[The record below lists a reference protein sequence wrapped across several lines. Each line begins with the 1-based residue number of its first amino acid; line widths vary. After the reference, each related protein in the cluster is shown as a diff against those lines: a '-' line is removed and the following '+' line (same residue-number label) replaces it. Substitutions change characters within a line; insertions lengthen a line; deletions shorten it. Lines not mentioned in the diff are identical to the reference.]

1 LATSAMTGVS
11 FDRDSLIFTARR
23 LPDGVE
29 IEAEF
34 QALKVSNPDEGLR
47 YYSVTL
53 LIDPKT
59 RGVSGRN
66 WTVPRGKEN
75 SAHEGGKDKL
85 RSLEKQVRDEV
96 LKYPAWDLLAQRAPD
111 PNYVVDELGRVV
123 KRDPPILRR
132 F

>member
-1 LATSAMTGVS
+1 MTGVS
-11 FDRDSLIFTARR
+11 FDRDSLIFRGRR
-23 LPDGVE
+23 LREGVE

-59 RGVSGRN
+59 HGVSWKN
-66 WTVPRGKEN
+66 WRIKRGQEI
-75 SAHEGGKDKL
+75 SAYKGGKDKL

-96 LKYPAWDLLAQRAPD
+96 LKNYPDVWKLLGQRDPD
-111 PNYVVDELGRVV
+111 PNYVVDYLERVV
-123 KRDPPILRR
+123 KPDPPLLRR
-132 F
+132 LL

>member
-1 LATSAMTGVS
+1 MTGVS

-34 QALKVSNPDEGLR
+34 QALKVSNPDEGFR

-66 WTVPRGKEN
+66 WTIPRRGEEN

-85 RSLEKQVRDEV
+85 RSLEKQIRDEV

-123 KRDPPILRR
+123 KRDPPILIRR
-132 F
+132 L